1 MQSKSLRRLTVA
13 TAVASLL
20 LPAVCASGAAAAP
33 ANDQR
38 AGAEALGPLP
48 VTVRGTTVDATTEAG
63 EPSSCRGESTSS
75 VWYAL
80 PSGSA
85 RPAVLVLN
93 AAGDLDAVVDVYER
107 TRSQLT
113 SVGCRATNR
122 RGEAILDFDR
132 RAGSSYLIRVAALPN
147 SATDAFTLTVA
158 QPDEP
163 AGRPGRQLG
172 RAGANGTLDRITNPD
187 DAWAIHLRAGRS
199 YRVNLHSRG
208 ARCAVAEVYG
218 PGGGSFGSDA
228 PLRSLRC
235 NQYLLLTPAA
245 GESGRYSIRP
255 LAPRASRGAIPYHVQ
270 VAPAG
275 PDDTAPGRF
284 IGNDAVARGTLRG
297 SRIDVVD
304 LYRFDVTSRSR
315 LDLQLRTAG
324 SNRFDLRLLTG
335 GGKRLACACGGSG
348 SQQIE
353 RRLKP
358 GRYFAAVR
366 ARRGDD
372 GSYRLFRLSRTV
384 TKTRVTIDGRR
395 SATAAPGQSVS
406 IAASVAPNAAGP
418 VTFDVERFD
427 PLAGWQFFERRRAQ
441 AVSGRAA
448 IAFLPPSVGRWRV
461 SARFEGTRRASPS
474 GPSRAALLVAGPLV
488 D

>member
-1 MQSKSLRRLTVA
+1 MPRNLLRRLTL
-13 TAVASLL
+13 AVAVAVAG
-20 LPAVCASGAAAAP
+20 LPAAGASGAVAAP

-38 AGAEALGPLP
+38 GSAERLGTPP

-63 EPSSCRGESTSS
+63 EPPSCRGETTSS
-75 VWYAL
+75 VWYEL
-80 PSGSA
+80 PGGSA
-85 RPAVLVLN
+85 KAAVLVLR

-113 SVGCRATNR
+113 SVGCKATNR

-132 RAGSSYLIRVAALPN
+132 RAASSYLIRIAALPN

-163 AGRPGRQLG
+163 ADRPGRRLG

-187 DAWAIHLRAGRS
+187 DAWAVRLLAGRS

-208 ARCAVAEVYG
+208 TRCAAAEVYG
-218 PGGGSFGSDA
+218 PGGGSFAGDS
-228 PLRSLRC
+228 PVRSLRC
-235 NQYLLLTPAA
+235 NQYMLLTPAA
-245 GESGRYSIRP
+245 GETGTYSIRP
-255 LAPRASRGAIPYHVQ
+255 VAPRASRGAIPYHVQ

-315 LDLQLRTAG
+315 LDLQLRTAD
-324 SNRFDLRLLTG
+324 SHRFDLRLLSSG
-335 GGKRLACACGGSG
+335 GRRLACACGDSG

-353 RRLKP
+353 RRLRP

-384 TKTRVTIDGRR
+384 TRTVVTIDGRR
-395 SATAAPGQSVS
+395 SATAAPGQSVR
-406 IAASVAPNAAGP
+406 IAADVAPNAAGP
-418 VTFDVERFD
+418 VTFDIERFD
-427 PLAGWQFFERRRAQ
+427 PLAGWQFFARRHAP
-441 AVSGRAA
+441 AVSGRAS

-461 SARFEGTRRASPS
+461 FARFEGTRRASPS
-474 GPSRAALLVAGPLV
+474 GPSRAALLVAGPLA